1 MLGSGWSV
9 RWRRVSCAVLLLGA
23 GALAAAPASAQSAE
37 SQAAEA
43 LFRQAKALLERGEL
57 AAACEKFAASQ
68 ALEPGLG
75 TLLYLGDCYERAG
88 RFASALATFQEAADL
103 AKQRDDAP
111 RLRLAQVRVSALEPR
126 APTLEIRNG
135 PAPQGVDLQITVGGV
150 PLPRADLGRAVPR
163 DAGSYE
169 IRFSAPGHEPFV
181 AQIDLKNADAVVV
194 TIPRLVPLQSP
205 AGASARSPE
214 PDVPQDSTQRTVAWV
229 VGGTGAAL
237 AVTAGVFA
245 VLAAGKNSDSKND
258 CDSANENRCGP
269 TGVGLRDDAKDLA
282 NLATVFGVLGGV
294 GVAGG
299 IVLYISAPDTEDP
312 VGQAALIGIRG
323 ALF

>member
-1 MLGSGWSV
+1 MLASGWSV
-9 RWRRVSCAVLLLGA
+9 WWRRMSCAGLLIAL
-23 GALAAAPASAQSAE
+23 GALAGPASAQSAE

-43 LFRQAKALLERGEL
+43 LFRQAKALLEKGEL
-57 AAACEKFAASQ
+57 VTACEKFAASQ

-88 RFASALATFQEAADL
+88 RFASALATFREAADL
-103 AKQRDDAP
+103 AEERDDVT

-126 APTLEIRNG
+126 APTLEIRHG
-135 PAPQGVDLQITVGGV
+135 PATQAVDLQITVGGV
-150 PLPRADLGRAVPR
+150 PLARADLGHPVPR
-163 DAGSYE
+163 DAGTYE
-169 IRFSAPGHEPFV
+169 IRFSAPGHEPFMSH
-181 AQIDLKNADAVVV
+181 IDLKNADSVVV
-194 TIPRLVPLQSP
+194 TIPRLVPILAP
-205 AGASARSPE
+205 ARAVDGAPESDPPEDSA
-214 PDVPQDSTQRTVAWV
+214 QRTVAWL

-269 TGVGLRDDAKDLA
+269 AGVGLRNDAKDLA
-282 NLATVFGVLGGV
+282 NLATVFGVIGGV
-294 GVAGG
+294 GLAGG
-299 IVLYISAPDTEDP
+299 VVLYISAPDTEDP
-312 VGQAALIGIRG
+312 VGQAAVIGLRG